1 MKTKEKSFNFAKP
14 RLGVSHWTVASL
26 WLAVATLPFIFM
38 VFMGMKTSEEQISD
52 PVWKFPADWQ
62 VGNFKDVITP
72 QYLRSLLNSVIV
84 VSISMAITVLI
95 ASMAAF
101 AFALLRFRLN
111 AIIFSLVVASL
122 IVPIHTTLLPIYI
135 LTNKLHIYDTLAALI
150 GPYVAFSIPISIFIL
165 TQFMREIPRD
175 LAEASLIDGASIFR
189 MFRSVYFPLAKNA
202 IVTVGIF
209 NAVSLWNEF
218 VFAYV
223 LTSSPNNRTL
233 PLAVWDFQ
241 GQYSTDIPALLASLT
256 LSAMP
261 LMLTYFVFQEKLVSG
276 VMAGAVKA

>member
-1 MKTKEKSFNFAKP
+1 MITKNKSYNYNKQK
-14 RLGVSHWTVASL
+14 LGLSHWSVATL
-26 WLAVATLPFIFM
+26 WLAIAVLPFTFMIFM
-38 VFMGMKTSEEQISD
+38 SFKTPLEQVMD
-52 PVWKFPADWQ
+52 PIWKTPEKWQ
-62 VGNFKDVITP
+62 IQNFQDVLNP
-72 QYLRSLLNSVIV
+72 QYFRSLANSIIV
-84 VSISMAITVLI
+84 VAISMLLTVII

-101 AFALLRFRLN
+101 AFARLRFKLN
-111 AIIFSLVVASL
+111 AFLFSLVVASL

-165 TQFMREIPRD
+165 TQFMREVPKD
-175 LAEASLIDGASIFR
+175 LAEASIIDGASIYR

-223 LTSSPNNRTL
+223 LTSSPSNRTL
-233 PLAVWDFQ
+233 PLAIWDFQ
-241 GQYSTDIPALLASLT
+241 GQYSSNIPALFASLT
-256 LSAMP
+256 LSALP
-261 LMLTYFVFQEKLVSG
+261 LMLTYFIFQEKLVSG

>member
-1 MKTKEKSFNFAKP
+1 
-14 RLGVSHWTVASL
+14 
-26 WLAVATLPFIFM
+26 
-38 VFMGMKTSEEQISD
+38 
-52 PVWKFPADWQ
+52 
-62 VGNFKDVITP
+62 
-72 QYLRSLLNSVIV
+72 
-84 VSISMAITVLI
+84 
-95 ASMAAF
+95 
-101 AFALLRFRLN
+101 
-111 AIIFSLVVASL
+111 
-122 IVPIHTTLLPIYI
+122 
-135 LTNKLHIYDTLAALI
+135 
-150 GPYVAFSIPISIFIL
+150 
-165 TQFMREIPRD
+165 
-175 LAEASLIDGASIFR
+175 
-189 MFRSVYFPLAKNA
+189 
-202 IVTVGIF
+202 VGIF

>member
-1 MKTKEKSFNFAKP
+1 M
-14 RLGVSHWTVASL
+14 
-26 WLAVATLPFIFM
+26 IFM
-38 VFMGMKTSEEQISD
+38 GFKTSEEQISD
-52 PVWKFPADWQ
+52 PIWKFPAEWQ
-62 VGNFKDVITP
+62 VHNFKDVVTA

-84 VSISMAITVLI
+84 VSISMILTVII

-101 AFALLRFRLN
+101 AFALLRFRASAL
-111 AIIFSLVVASL
+111 IFSLVVASL

-175 LAEASLIDGASIFR
+175 LAEAALIDGASIIR

-223 LTSSPNNRTL
+223 LTSSPKNRTL
-233 PLAVWDFQ
+233 PLAMWDFQ

-256 LSAMP
+256 LSALP
-261 LMLTYFVFQEKLVSG
+261 LMLTYFIFQEKLVSG

>member
-1 MKTKEKSFNFAKP
+1 MSKSYKFSRP
-14 RLGVSHWTVASL
+14 RLGLSHWSIASI
-26 WLAVATLPFIFM
+26 WLAVAVLPFVFM
-38 VFMGMKTSEEQISD
+38 VFMGFKTSEEQISD
-52 PVWKFPADWQ
+52 PIWKFPAEWQ
-62 VGNFKDVITP
+62 VHNFKDVITP
-72 QYLRSLLNSVIV
+72 QYLRSLLNSLIV
-84 VSISMAITVLI
+84 VSVSMFLTVII
-95 ASMAAF
+95 AAMAAF
-101 AFALLRFRLN
+101 AFALLRFKLN
-111 AIIFSLVVASL
+111 AFIFSLVVASL

-175 LAEASLIDGASIFR
+175 LAEASIIDGASIYR

-223 LTSSPNNRTL
+223 LTSSPSNRTL
-233 PLAVWDFQ
+233 PLAMWDFQ

-256 LSAMP
+256 LSALP
-261 LMLTYFVFQEKLVSG
+261 LMLTYFVFQEKLVNG

>member
-1 MKTKEKSFNFAKP
+1 LITKKKPYNFTKP
-14 RLGVSHWTVASL
+14 RLGISHWSIAIL
-26 WLAVATLPFIFM
+26 WLAIAVLPFLFMIFM
-38 VFMGMKTSEEQISD
+38 GFKTSAEQISD
-52 PVWKFPADWQ
+52 PIWKTPEQWQ
-62 VGNFKDVITP
+62 IKNFQDVLNP
-72 QYLRSLLNSVIV
+72 QYFRSLANSIIV
-84 VSISMAITVLI
+84 VSVSMILTVII

-101 AFALLRFRLN
+101 AFARLRFRLN
-111 AIIFSLVVASL
+111 AFFFSLIVASL
-122 IVPIHTTLLPIYI
+122 IVPLHTTLLPIYL

-165 TQFMREIPRD
+165 TQFMREIPKD
-175 LAEASLIDGASIFR
+175 LAEASLIDGASIYR
-189 MFRSVYFPLAKNA
+189 MFRSVYFPLARNA

-223 LTSSPNNRTL
+223 LTSSPKNRTL
-233 PLAVWDFQ
+233 PLAIWDFQ
-241 GQYSTDIPALLASLT
+241 GQYSSNIPALLASLT
-256 LSAMP
+256 LSALP